1 MVLFY
6 NIYIYNK
13 YNIFGFGLFQLN
25 TLCESGLTPLM
36 LAVLSN
42 DEATVRCLL
51 EFGCDPD
58 VETPPQGAAV
68 SNGSQ

>member
-1 MVLFY
+1 M
-6 NIYIYNK
+6 
-13 YNIFGFGLFQLN
+13 FQLN

-42 DEATVRCLL
+42 DEVTVRCLL

-68 SNGSQ
+68 SKDSQ